1 MGFPENILS
10 RDEKVIRKLNPHW
23 MTVLVPALL
32 GLVIIA
38 LAVVIVLLT
47 PTDDPWPII
56 DWVVIGIAVALF
68 LAFVVV
74 PFLKWRTT
82 HYVITTNRVVVRRG
96 ILSKS
101 GKDIA
106 LSKIT
111 DVSFHQSLWDRMMR
125 SGSLTIE
132 SAGDGVN
139 EEFKNIPR
147 SNEIQQLINRLVE
160 DDVDRRGYGSGE
172 ARQHMADVRREG
184 QHSDPG
190 AEPAGSTPYA
200 QPGDHEPPPAEG
212 RWETW
217 DNDGAHPGGGS
228 TGAPPAGSGWETPP
242 QR

>member
-32 GLVIIA
+32 GLVIVA

-47 PTDDPWPII
+47 PEESPWPTI
-56 DWVVIGIAVALF
+56 DWVVIAIAIVLF
-68 LAFVVV
+68 LAFVLV
-74 PFLKWRTT
+74 PFLRWRTT

-111 DVSFHQSLWDRMMR
+111 DVSFHQSLWDRMLR

-160 DDVDRRGYGSGE
+160 DDVDRRGVGSAD

-184 QHSDPG
+184 QHPG
-190 AEPAGSTPYA
+190 ADDEPAGSTAYSS
-200 QPGDHEPPPAEG
+200 QPGDHTPPPAEG

-217 DNDGAHPGGGS
+217 DNSGAHPGGGP
-228 TGAPPAGSGWETPP
+228 APSQDWETPP